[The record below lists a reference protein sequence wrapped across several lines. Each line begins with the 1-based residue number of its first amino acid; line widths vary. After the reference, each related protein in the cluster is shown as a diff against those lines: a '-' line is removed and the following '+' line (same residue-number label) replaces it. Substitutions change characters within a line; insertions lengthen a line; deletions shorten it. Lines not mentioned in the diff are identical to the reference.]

1 VKTKITRTKLVNVK
15 KAVERANV
23 ETAFEYGRVIASQ
36 AKVLAPVDQGQLRNS
51 ISVISPTKSAL
62 LNNRSSDQ
70 KAEPLDKA
78 GLKDNEV
85 YVGSNVEHA
94 YFQEYGTVKQPAQPY
109 LRPAKELVDGGD
121 VADILKRY
129 SRKAMEAERANSKI

>member
-1 VKTKITRTKLVNVK
+1 MKTKITRTKLVNVK

-23 ETAFEYGRVIASQ
+23 ETAFEYGRIIASQ
-36 AKVLAPVDQGQLRNS
+36 AKVLAPVKEGQLRNS

-62 LNNRSSDQ
+62 LNNRSSDK
-70 KAEPLDKA
+70 KAPPLDKT
-78 GLKDNEV
+78 GLKENEV
-85 YVGSNVEHA
+85 YVGSNVGHA
-94 YFQEYGTVKQPAQPY
+94 AAQEYGINTVAQPY

-129 SRKAMEAERANSKI
+129 SRKAMEAERANSKV